1 MIINSNTV
9 GIIADDLTGA
19 NDTALQF
26 ELNGADTNIL
36 LNNEIQKTQTNPSQ
50 AWAISTESRNVSPQD
65 AFEKVKNAA
74 QLFVNEINPDYIIVT
89 HYQILDMIPKSFL
102 KRTIYEHH
110 SSLKM
115 ALDNPA
121 NKKTLYKYN
130 NIVRYVWL
138 TKKTMENAEK
148 IGLKRNMYIYNP
160 VKFNCSSQAN
170 VIKNKKIIVISR
182 LSAEKRITLMIDIV
196 KKVFT
201 DVKYKDWTFEI
212 Y

>member
-74 QLFVNEINPDYIIVT
+74 QLFVNEINPDFFY
-89 HYQILDMIPKSFL
+89 
-102 KRTIYEHH
+102 
-110 SSLKM
+110 
-115 ALDNPA
+115 
-121 NKKTLYKYN
+121 
-130 NIVRYVWL
+130 
-138 TKKTMENAEK
+138 
-148 IGLKRNMYIYNP
+148 
-160 VKFNCSSQAN
+160 
-170 VIKNKKIIVISR
+170 KKIDSTVRGNIAVEVLSLLQVLEWDAAIVMP
-182 LSAEKRITLMIDIV
+182 AFPQEGRITVGGYHLL
-196 KKVFT
+196 
-201 DVKYKDWTFEI
+201 KDRKSVV
-212 Y
+212 